1 MLIGFSKAQGSAGK
15 CGGAVWLG
23 WRQQKGCGSDVVVD
37 VVVVVLG
44 N

>member
-1 MLIGFSKAQGSAGK
+1 MLIRFSKAQGGAGA
-15 CGGAVWLG
+15 CDGAVWVR
-23 WRQQKGCGSDVVVD
+23 WRPRQDRRCDVVVD